1 MHLVTFNSTS
11 TFATLCR
18 AVKNAVPRGHEG
30 AVPAAAGA
38 GGGEPG
44 ATLQQRRRRPGTEGS
59 RQLPQEVGCVLS
71 GAQFSVGC
79 FLHYYLYF
87 LFNES

>member
-1 MHLVTFNSTS
+1 MGIFLLFTCHSTS

-18 AVKNAVPRGHEG
+18 ANKNAVPRGHEG

-44 ATLQQRRRRPGTEGS
+44 ATLQQRRRRPGTEGP
-59 RQLPQEVGCVLS
+59 RQLPQEVSRNFIRKCFEVLD
-71 GAQFSVGC
+71 V
-79 FLHYYLYF
+79 
-87 LFNES
+87 LF